1 MFYFVV
7 LFNLDYFE
15 IFENIVFNFYIILF
29 IEDDNEFFLNGNING
44 DLGDSDNIFINDRL
58 FINND
63 LFSEFSEG

>member
-1 MFYFVV
+1 MFYIVF

-29 IEDDNEFFLNGNING
+29 IEDDNEFFSNGNING
-44 DLGDSDNIFINDRL
+44 DLGDSDNTFINDRF

-63 LFSEFSEG
+63 SFSEFSEG

>member
-1 MFYFVV
+1 MFYFVF

-29 IEDDNEFFLNGNING
+29 SEDDNEFFLNGNING
-44 DLGDSDNIFINDRL
+44 DLGDSDNTFINDRF

-63 LFSEFSEG
+63 SFSEFSEG

>member
-1 MFYFVV
+1 MFYFVF

-29 IEDDNEFFLNGNING
+29 IEDDNEFFSNGNING
-44 DLGDSDNIFINDRL
+44 DLGDSDNTFINDRF

-63 LFSEFSEG
+63 SFSEFSEG

>member
-1 MFYFVV
+1 MFYFVF

-44 DLGDSDNIFINDRL
+44 DLGDSDNTFINDRF

-63 LFSEFSEG
+63 SFSEFSEG

>member
-1 MFYFVV
+1 MFYFVF

-29 IEDDNEFFLNGNING
+29 IEDDNEFFFNGNING
-44 DLGDSDNIFINDRL
+44 DLGDSDNTFINDRF

-63 LFSEFSEG
+63 SFSEFSEG